1 MKKINFKQPK
11 YILPLIA
18 FLPLNFLAY
27 EVCEMSN
34 SDDQTQ
40 QYKDL
45 NLSLPDSKDIDMQ
58 GKASEMEK
66 LNILKNN
73 DVTGIMELEKERE
86 DTLKEKEI
94 YTQEELNRI
103 QQADNQKKDLQDQLK
118 KLQESL
124 GRSRDKIN
132 ATPAPQRSRSSM
144 PSSNGADE
152 INSYSDEIA
161 KLQERA
167 LANHRKLLGL
177 PEPSQPGQETGMN
190 GQPFTGKPLPQ
201 GSQTGELGGKTNEE
215 KTEVVEKVK
224 DGSEKFHTIGDK
236 DAVDAALIKAMID
249 QQTKVHEGTRLRFKL
264 LDDVEIG
271 GIKLPKG
278 SYLFGSVTGFSQ
290 QRVRAKVTNIL
301 IGDKFA
307 KVNLSVYDVDGMEG
321 FYVPESAFRDF
332 VRNAGG
338 QAVQNNMQFNNS
350 GSSALNAETVALQ
363 ALQNIYSSATN
374 AVQQNIRKNRAKI
387 KYNTIVYLINSQN

>member
-27 EVCEMSN
+27 ELCDMTS
-34 SDDQTQ
+34 SSDQTQ

-45 NLSLPDSKDIDMQ
+45 NLALPESKDVDML
-58 GKASEMEK
+58 GKASEMER
-66 LNILKNN
+66 LNVLKGN
-73 DVTGIMELEKERE
+73 DVTGIMELEKEHE
-86 DTLKEKEI
+86 DTLKEKDV
-94 YTQEELNRI
+94 YTQDELRKI
-103 QQADNQKKDLQDQLK
+103 QQADDQKKAVQDQLK

-124 GRSRDKIN
+124 NRSRDKIN
-132 ATPAPQRSRSSM
+132 ATPAPQRSRSL

-167 LANHRKLLGL
+167 LANHRKLLGI
-177 PEPSQPGQETGMN
+177 PDPNQSGTDAGKN
-190 GQPFTGKPLPQ
+190 GQPFTGQPSSQ
-201 GSQTGELGGKTNEE
+201 GSQTGEQGGKAIEE
-215 KTEVVEKVK
+215 RTEVVEKVK

-249 QQTKVHEGTRLRFKL
+249 QKTKVHEGTRLRFKL

-278 SYLFGSVTGFSQ
+278 SYLYGSVEGFSQ
-290 QRVRAKVTNIL
+290 QRVKAKVSNIL
-301 IGDKFA
+301 IGDKFI

-338 QAVQNNMQFNNS
+338 QAMQTNMQFNNT
-350 GSSALNAETVALQ
+350 GSSSINAETVALQ
-363 ALQNIYSSATN
+363 ALQNIYSSATQ